1 MIARLAWTVLL
12 AAAVNQ
18 AVAADKIQDVWITV
32 DGCVDTSSLP
42 AMVRSLV
49 ASRMT
54 NDRKAVAILRYMH
67 GTVFY
72 YDYYP
77 GEPFATDPIRFL
89 NCYGWSLCGKHNNAL
104 LSVCRAAGFDGRMVA
119 MNNHS
124 SCEVFY
130 DGKWHWIDASRG
142 DFQRLPDGR
151 VASLAE
157 IKTVLPERF
166 RRITRGVC
174 RPGRRGAGPVAL
186 HRMGL
191 TLRNGERVTWHN
203 GHGDVFWFPGQ
214 RRERFLAKPFGTGQW
229 HYEADFTGVDGRT
242 DLRWH
247 HHLIARPGKGLTP
260 VGENAHGVLAV
271 ESPYLFARATLRL
284 AARGNV
290 AVAVSIDGGLTWR
303 RIKQGANG
311 TFDLTG
317 AVAGYFEILLRLSL
331 GAGSK
336 IRRAVFDGVFHHNRL
351 ALPVLRRGRNVVRVR
366 SKPDPRARSPIGLAF
381 SARWT
386 QDGKPQYVRR
396 GIAASP
402 AAFVLNIG
410 GHGQPRLRELAIGR
424 GLDGVSPQQVVRTTD
439 VPATPPA
446 PDPTVT
452 DGPVV
457 LPAPLPA
464 ALPASRP
471 DGTTYTWIRGISTLV
486 APTTDT
492 PPVIDGR
499 LDDPAWRRASSA
511 AHWAGARGT
520 VPARQPSAVYLLRDA
535 KHIYVGLYAAEPR
548 MAELKAAVRHDDG
561 RVYVDDDFEL
571 FVSPDPA
578 KGVYQLAFN
587 ASGTCYDARNRAA
600 AWNGEWHVA
609 THRYADGWTAEVI
622 LPVAAFAGG
631 AAATEWRFNACR
643 SRTAKGET
651 PGEATAW
658 CCPFGSFHASRNFG
672 RLLRADSPVALADGT
687 LRNLTGKER
696 RVVCAVWVNVPG
708 GRQIRRAITLP
719 AGASVRVEAIPTLAR
734 ALKPGHH
741 LVEIRAAAEGGP
753 ELIEQFRLTVR
764 AAKGDAR

>member
-1 MIARLAWTVLL
+1 MIARLARTALL
-12 AAAVNQ
+12 VAAVTSAAA
-18 AVAADKIQDVWITV
+18 ADEVRDVWITV

-42 AMVRSLV
+42 AIVRSLV
-49 ASRMT
+49 TPRMT
-54 NDRKAVAILRYMH
+54 NGRKAVAILRYMH
-67 GTVFY
+67 GAVFY
-72 YDYYP
+72 HDYYP

-130 DGKWHWIDASRG
+130 DGGWHWIDASRG
-142 DFQRLPDGR
+142 DFQRTPDGH

-157 IKTVLPERF
+157 IKQALPERF

-229 HYEADFTGVDGRT
+229 HYEADLTGGDGLA

-247 HHLIARPGKGLTP
+247 HHLAARPGGGLIP
-260 VGENAHGVLAV
+260 AGENAHGVLAV
-271 ESPYLFARATLRL
+271 ESPYLFAGATLRL
-284 AARGNV
+284 TARGNV
-290 AVAVSIDGGLTWR
+290 AVAASIDGGLTWR
-303 RIKQGANG
+303 AIEPGTDGA
-311 TFDLTG
+311 FDLTG
-317 AVAGYFEILLRLSL
+317 AVAGYFEILLRLSPST
-331 GAGSK
+331 GSAV
-336 IRRAVFDGVFHHNRL
+336 RRAVFDGVFHHNRL
-351 ALPVLRRGRNVVRVR
+351 VLPVLRRGRNVVRVR
-366 SKPDPRARSPIGLAF
+366 SKPDPEARRPARLVL

-386 QDGKPQYVRR
+386 QDGKPQHVRR

-402 AAFVLNIG
+402 AAFVVNIDG
-410 GHGQPRLRELAIGR
+410 YGQPRLRQLAISR
-424 GLDGVSPQQVVRTTD
+424 GLEDVWLEEIVRSTE
-439 VPATPPA
+439 VPAAPPA

-464 ALPASRP
+464 ALSASRP
-471 DGTTYTWIRGISTLV
+471 DGTKYTWIRGISTLV
-486 APTTDT
+486 APTTNT

-520 VPARQPSAVYLLRDA
+520 APARQPSAVYLLRDA

-548 MAELKAAVRHDDG
+548 MAELKADVRRDDG
-561 RVYVDDDFEL
+561 RVYADDDFEL

-587 ASGTCYDARNRAA
+587 ALGTCYDAKSRGA
-600 AWNGEWHVA
+600 AWNGDWHVA
-609 THRYADGWTAEVI
+609 THRYTDGWTAEVV
-622 LPVAAFAGG
+622 LPVGSFAG
-631 AAATEWRFNACR
+631 AAEAAEWRFNACR

-687 LRNLTGKER
+687 LRNLTDKEQ
-696 RVVCAVWVNVPG
+696 RVVCTVRLNVPG
-708 GRQIRRAITLP
+708 GRQIRRAITLR
-719 AGASVRVEAIPTLAR
+719 GNASARVEAIQALVR
-734 ALKPGHH
+734 ELKPGRY
-741 LVEIRAAAEGGP
+741 LVETRAAAERGP
-753 ELIEQFRLTVR
+753 ELVEQFHLTVS
-764 AAKGDAR
+764 AAKGDAP